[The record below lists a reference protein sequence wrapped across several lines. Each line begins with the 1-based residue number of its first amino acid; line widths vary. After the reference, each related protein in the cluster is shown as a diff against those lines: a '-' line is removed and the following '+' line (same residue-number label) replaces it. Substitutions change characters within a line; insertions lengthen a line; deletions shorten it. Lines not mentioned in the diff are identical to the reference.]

1 MNFGTFDNPAE
12 AIAAIPNGRFFKIG
26 YITELPL
33 KAEFKKADYKI
44 YKYTS
49 RVTRT
54 GVAYNKLKN
63 VKENNKEW
71 SRPAKSSWKIKNKIK
86 TNISTGK
93 DYIIIAPM
101 NSGENKS
108 VNYKITQ
115 GKWWVARNKLQ
126 GEFKDMV
133 IPSYFT
139 KSNGSV
145 RNIDLDNIIFIRYGG
160 EVLYARNF

>member
-33 KAEFKKADYKI
+33 KAEFKRADYKI

-49 RVTRT
+49 RITRT
-54 GVAYNKLKN
+54 GVAYNKLKD

-101 NSGENKS
+101 NSGEHKY
-108 VNYKITQ
+108 VHYKITK
-115 GKWWVARNKLQ
+115 GNWWVARNRLED
-126 GEFKDMV
+126 EFKDMV
-133 IPSYFT
+133 ISSYFT

>member
-33 KAEFKKADYKI
+33 KGEFKKADYKI

-49 RVTRT
+49 RITRT
-54 GVAYNKLKN
+54 GVAYNNLKD

-71 SRPAKSSWKIKNKIK
+71 SKPAKSFWKIKNKIK

-93 DYIIIAPM
+93 DYIIIVPM
-101 NSGENKS
+101 NSGEHKS
-108 VNYKITQ
+108 ASYKITQ
-115 GKWWVARNKLQ
+115 GEWWVARNKLE

>member
-1 MNFGTFDNPAE
+1 MNFGTFDNLAE

-49 RVTRT
+49 RITRT
-54 GVAYNKLKN
+54 GVAYNKLKA
-63 VKENNKEW
+63 VKEANKEW
-71 SRPAKSSWKIKNKIK
+71 SRLAKSSWKIKNKIK

-101 NSGENKS
+101 NSGEHKS

-115 GKWWVARNKLQ
+115 GKWWVIRNNL
-126 GEFKDMV
+126 EDSFKDMV

-145 RNIDLDNIIFIRYGG
+145 RNIDLDNILYIKYGG
-160 EVLYARNF
+160 DVLYARDF